1 MQNQQVQQRMAS
13 LREDPEF
20 KQMFQ
25 EIQAGGMGALM
36 KYMNDPKV
44 SSSWAG
50 SHHGSLV
57 AWSLA

>member
-1 MQNQQVQQRMAS
+1 MLAPLRPCGVSCLLKA

-25 EIQAGGMGALM
+25 EIQSGGMGALM

-44 SSSWAG
+44 RCKQI
-50 SHHGSLV
+50 
-57 AWSLA
+57 